1 MPKFGYDL
9 KGIENAMKAIRT
21 NPNSQSNLNR
31 LRQELNKFFPE
42 ATCNNVFYT
51 KNTDKLF
58 FGMMVS
64 PSLTDEQVSAIA
76 LADSNDK
83 DAFRVKQYSIDI
95 DSKLFDELILSDKEL
110 TAIVLHEVGHLVI
123 DDSPAKIVRRNMD
136 EFFRREH
143 SHMDANQLSYCPDI
157 IKFGL
162 EDAMTKAVSLWFRDE
177 EVTADSFVVS
187 CGYGPELQSALRKV
201 GNSAFSMAKGA
212 NVPKFI
218 MLYWSLRMYKD
229 IHTKRIPAI
238 RTLDRAC
245 SIEGSSLSKN
255 KMTFLRKR
263 LLNYVAPIAAVKGDI
278 ANPILD
284 RGFQNEAFNMAQE
297 FLAENGIFNKLK
309 INGLRAIESD
319 YYEFA
324 MRINNVE
331 EELDALQILREINNR
346 MSALDS
352 YISGGKLSEHDK
364 KKYQELYGKYSA
376 LRDVLSKKKIWKKAN
391 YGLFYDYNDLS
402 PSQMQSY
409 EPT

>member
-9 KGIENAMKAIRT
+9 KNIECAMAAIRM
-21 NPNSQSNLNR
+21 NPKSQSNLNR
-31 LRQELNKFFPE
+31 LRQELNKFFSE
-42 ATCNNVFYT
+42 ATCNNIFYT
-51 KNTDKLF
+51 DNKDKLF
-58 FGMMVS
+58 FGMMVC
-64 PSLTDEQVSAIA
+64 PSLTDDQVSAIA

-95 DSKLFDELILSDKEL
+95 DSKLFDDLILSDKEL
-110 TAIVLHEVGHLVI
+110 TAVLLHEVGHLVI

-136 EFFRREH
+136 EFFRRERT
-143 SHMDANQLSYCPDI
+143 HMDANQLSYCPEI

-162 EDAMTKAVSLWFRDE
+162 EDAMVKAVSLWYRDE

-187 CGYGPELQSALRKV
+187 CGYGPELESALRKV
-201 GNSAFSMAKGA
+201 CTNSFSMAKGA

-238 RTLDRAC
+238 KTLDRAC
-245 SIEGSSLSKN
+245 AIEGSSLAKN
-255 KMTFLRKR
+255 KMSFLRKR

-284 RGFQNEAFNMAQE
+284 EVKTESFNMAQE
-297 FLAENGIFNKLK
+297 FLSENKLFTNLK
-309 INGLRAIESD
+309 LSGLRSIEND
-319 YYEFA
+319 YYEYA

-346 MSALDS
+346 MSALAS
-352 YISGGKLSEHDK
+352 YIEGPKLREK
-364 KKYQELYGKYSA
+364 ERTKYQELYGKYA
-376 LRDVLSKKKIWKKAN
+376 ILRDTLAKKKIWKRAN
-391 YGLFYDYNDLS
+391 YGLFYDYNDLT

>member
-9 KGIENAMKAIRT
+9 KNIERAMAAIRV
-21 NPNSQSNLNR
+21 NPKSQSNLNK

-42 ATCNNVFYT
+42 ATCSNVFYT
-51 KNTDKLF
+51 VNTDKLF
-58 FGMMVS
+58 FGMTVS

-76 LADSNDK
+76 LADGNDK
-83 DAFRVKQYSIDI
+83 DLFRVKQYSIDI
-95 DSKLFDELILSDKEL
+95 DSKLFNELILSDKEL
-110 TAIVLHEVGHLVI
+110 TAVILHEVGHLVI
-123 DDSPAKIVRRNMD
+123 DDSAAKIVRRNMD
-136 EFFRREH
+136 EFFRRER

-162 EDAMTKAVSLWFRDE
+162 EDAMVKAVSLWYRDE

-187 CGYGPELQSALRKV
+187 CGYGPELESALRKV
-201 GNSAFSMAKGA
+201 TSNAFSMAKGS

-238 RTLDRAC
+238 KTLDRAC
-245 SIEGSSLSKN
+245 AIEGSSLSKN

-284 RGFQNEAFNMAQE
+284 ESVVKGFEASQTYLMEISLFAN
-297 FLAENGIFNKLK
+297 LK
-309 INGLRAIESD
+309 FSGLRAIEND
-319 YYEFA
+319 YYEYA

-331 EELDALQILREINNR
+331 TELDALQVLREINNR
-346 MSALDS
+346 MSALAS
-352 YISGGKLSEHDK
+352 YIEGPKLKEKERS
-364 KKYQELYGKYSA
+364 KYQELYGKYA
-376 LRDVLSKKKIWKKAN
+376 ILRDTLSKKKIWKKSS
-391 YGLFYDYNDLS
+391 YGLYYNYNDLT
-402 PSQMQSY
+402 PGQMQSY
-409 EPT
+409 EPI

>member
-9 KGIENAMKAIRT
+9 KGIETAMKAIRT

-58 FGMMVS
+58 FGMMVC

-76 LADSNDK
+76 LADSDDK

-110 TAIVLHEVGHLVI
+110 TAIILHEVGHLVI

-136 EFFRREH
+136 EFFRRERT
-143 SHMDANQLSYCPDI
+143 HMDANQLSYCPDI
-157 IKFGL
+157 IRFGL
-162 EDAMTKAVSLWFRDE
+162 EDAMVKAVSLWFRDE

-245 SIEGSSLSKN
+245 SIEGSSLAKN

-284 RGFQNEAFNMAQE
+284 RGFQQEAFNMAQE
-297 FLAENGIFNKLK
+297 FVNEGVFNKLK
-309 INGLRAIESD
+309 LSGLRAIESD

-352 YISGGKLSEHDK
+352 YISGGKLSDNDK

-409 EPT
+409 EPY

>member
-1 MPKFGYDL
+1 
-9 KGIENAMKAIRT
+9 
-21 NPNSQSNLNR
+21 
-31 LRQELNKFFPE
+31 
-42 ATCNNVFYT
+42 
-51 KNTDKLF
+51 
-58 FGMMVS
+58 
-64 PSLTDEQVSAIA
+64 
-76 LADSNDK
+76 
-83 DAFRVKQYSIDI
+83 
-95 DSKLFDELILSDKEL
+95 
-110 TAIVLHEVGHLVI
+110 
-123 DDSPAKIVRRNMD
+123 
-136 EFFRREH
+136 
-143 SHMDANQLSYCPDI
+143 
-157 IKFGL
+157 
-162 EDAMTKAVSLWFRDE
+162 
-177 EVTADSFVVS
+177 
-187 CGYGPELQSALRKV
+187 
-201 GNSAFSMAKGA
+201 
-212 NVPKFI
+212 
-218 MLYWSLRMYKD
+218 
-229 IHTKRIPAI
+229 
-238 RTLDRAC
+238 
-245 SIEGSSLSKN
+245 
-255 KMTFLRKR
+255 MTFLRKR